1 MTAQAQAQAKAK
13 VGWDN
18 LFLTGSVL
26 DLDVSKW
33 YARTKIK
40 AADLGIEDSPE
51 VHQVLSLG
59 NHRLIPAE
67 AFEEILKAER
77 AAKRTVD
84 YYSLNFPFV
93 RGARYVPE
101 QRMKDLTERLRAHKE
116 SFDEAVEKFVAAYD
130 ANKAAM
136 LPTIEKALQDAAR
149 TSVAAVFA
157 FDRIRDAYPS
167 AEEVR
172 AKFGIRWNIYA
183 IRAPKSAATAQAA
196 MDETESVKGIIRSM
210 VGQLRDEF
218 TEKVGAIMNAVA
230 KAGKI
235 PTTTIESAREV
246 IQRIE
251 DMNVLGDQELADQ
264 CRRFKEVIEKA
275 ETNGAYTVRGASADL
290 TEIKKAIDKSMEDAV
305 ADAEKS
311 LTGVGRR
318 KIAAKEVK

>member
-1 MTAQAQAQAKAK
+1 MTQQK

-26 DLDVSKW
+26 DLDVSMW
-33 YARTKIK
+33 AARTKIK
-40 AADLGIEDSPE
+40 PADLGIEDSAE
-51 VHQVLSLG
+51 VHKVLSLG

-67 AFEEILKAER
+67 AFEDIRKSVA

-101 QRMKDLTERLRAHKE
+101 NRMKDLTERLRAHKE
-116 SFDEAVEKFVAAYD
+116 VFDLAVVNFVAAYD
-130 ANKAAM
+130 QRKEEM
-136 LPTIEKALQDAAR
+136 LPIIEKALQDAAR

-157 FDRIRDAYPS
+157 FDRVRAEYPDAQ
-167 AEEVR
+167 EVK
-172 AKFGIRWNIYA
+172 AKFGIKWNIYA
-183 IRAPKSAATAQAA
+183 IRAPKSAATAQATL
-196 MDETESVKGIIRSM
+196 DETESVKGIIRSM
-210 VGQLRDEF
+210 VGQLREEF

-235 PTTTIESAREV
+235 PTPTIEAAREV

-251 DMNVLGDQELADQ
+251 DMNILGDQELADQ
-264 CRRFKEVIEKA
+264 CARFKNVIDKA

-290 TEIKKAIDKSMEDAV
+290 TEIKEAIDKSMEEAV

-311 LTGVGRR
+311 LTGMGRR
-318 KIAAKEVK
+318 KITAKGGK

>member
-1 MTAQAQAQAKAK
+1 MTQQK

-26 DLDVSKW
+26 DLDVSMW
-33 YARTKIK
+33 AARTKIK
-40 AADLGIEDSPE
+40 PADLGIEDTDD
-51 VHQVLSLG
+51 VHKVLSLG

-67 AFEEILKAER
+67 AFDEILKVYR

-116 SFDEAVEKFVAAYD
+116 SFDEAVGNFVEKYD
-130 ANKAAM
+130 ANKKAM
-136 LPTIEKALQDAAR
+136 LPVIEKVLKAAAKNP
-149 TSVAAVFA
+149 AAGEFA
-157 FDRIRDAYPS
+157 FDRVRDEYPS

-172 AKFGIRWNIYA
+172 GKYSMRWNIYA
-183 IRAPKSAATAQAA
+183 IRAPKNAATAQAA

-210 VGQLRDEF
+210 VGQLREEF
-218 TEKVGAIMNAVA
+218 IEKVGSIMNAVA

-235 PTTTIESAREV
+235 PQPTIDAAREV
-246 IQRIE
+246 IGRVE
-251 DMNVLGDQELADQ
+251 SMNILGDQELADQ
-264 CRRFKEVIEKA
+264 CRRFKDVIDKA

-290 TEIKKAIDKSMEDAV
+290 TDIKRAIDKSMEEAV

-311 LTGVGRR
+311 LTGMGRR
-318 KIAAKEVK
+318 KITTKGVK

>member
-1 MTAQAQAQAKAK
+1 MTAQQAK

-26 DLDVSKW
+26 DLDVSMW
-33 YARTKIK
+33 AARTKIK
-40 AADLGIEDSPE
+40 PADLGIEDSAE
-51 VHQVLSLG
+51 VHKVLSLG

-67 AFEEILKAER
+67 AFEDIRKSVA

-116 SFDEAVEKFVAAYD
+116 IFDEAVGIFVDEYD
-130 ANKAAM
+130 TNKANM
-136 LPTIEKALQDAAR
+136 MPVIEKALQDAAR

-157 FDRIRDAYPS
+157 YDRVRSEYPDAQ
-167 AEEVR
+167 EVK
-172 AKFGIRWNIYA
+172 AKFGMRWNIYA
-183 IRAPKSAATAQAA
+183 IRAPKNAATAQAA

-210 VGQLRDEF
+210 VGQLREEF
-218 TEKVGAIMNAVA
+218 IEKVGSIMNAVA

-235 PTTTIESAREV
+235 PAPTIEAAREV
-246 IQRIE
+246 IGRVE
-251 DMNVLGDQELADQ
+251 SMNVLGDQELSDQ
-264 CRRFKEVIEKA
+264 CARFKIVIDKA
-275 ETNGAYTVRGASADL
+275 ESNGAYTVRGASADL

-318 KIAAKEVK
+318 KITAKGGK